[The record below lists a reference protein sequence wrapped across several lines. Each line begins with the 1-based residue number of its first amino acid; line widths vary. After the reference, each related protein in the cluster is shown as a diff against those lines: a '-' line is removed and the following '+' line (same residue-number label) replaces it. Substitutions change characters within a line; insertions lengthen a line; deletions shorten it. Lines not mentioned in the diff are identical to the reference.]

1 MVSLIQK
8 RNKHECLNKDE
19 ICFTTVDAI
28 SKRLKQMKGTCTQ
41 MLKVDASHQKD
52 LAPTVSF

>member
-19 ICFTTVDAI
+19 ICFTSVDAI
-28 SKRLKQMKGTCTQ
+28 FKRLKQMKGTCTH
-41 MLKVDASHQKD
+41 MLKVDASHQKE
-52 LAPTVSF
+52 LA